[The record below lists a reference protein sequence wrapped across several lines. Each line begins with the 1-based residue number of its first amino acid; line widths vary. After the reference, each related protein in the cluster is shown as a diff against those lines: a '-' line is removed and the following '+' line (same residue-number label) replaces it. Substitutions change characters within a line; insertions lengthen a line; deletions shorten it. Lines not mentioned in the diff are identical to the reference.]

1 MFNGKT
7 HQVFGTQSISQVQG
21 GKLVKVHQTSMAD
34 GAYDDAV
41 DYTAMSF

>member
-1 MFNGKT
+1 
-7 HQVFGTQSISQVQG
+7 VQG
-21 GKLVKVHQTSMAD
+21 GKLVKVHQTSMED

>member
-21 GKLVKVHQTSMAD
+21 GKLVKVHQTSMED